1 VGLIGSAPRTS
12 PCLIELVQ
20 LRGEVHLPCESL
32 LAGPTRLRGWHARR
46 RRRPSPHYPYV
57 YVDSNG
63 GAATVDGAALTGT
76 GSVFCTDGSFT
87 GYSCGATVTQYNV
100 CANVSEG
107 STVYNVCNLDI
118 ADADHQIVQSGESG
132 GTPRQ

>member
-1 VGLIGSAPRTS
+1 MGVADRFCAAYLTVPNRTRAAQGRGPPAVRESPRW
-12 PCLIELVQ
+12 
-20 LRGEVHLPCESL
+20 
-32 LAGPTRLRGWHARR
+32 PTRLRGWHARR

-87 GYSCGATVTQYNV
+87 GY
-100 CANVSEG
+100 
-107 STVYNVCNLDI
+107 NVCNLDI
-118 ADADHQIVQSGESG
+118 ADADHQIV
-132 GTPRQ
+132 